1 MVNTQANVTDGS
13 TTNATSS
20 YADGGQTTSVQSDT
34 QVESNVEQSAID
46 AGIANSSMDTR
57 AETNLSATKVD
68 GDHISQ
74 GTGQG
79 QSQGTG
85 QGSGQGFGQGQGQG
99 QGQGTGRGIGQSGQ
113 SPKSLRSALA
123 NAASSPLRM
132 AQSGGQSLKS
142 GLKAHAAKHEGGKVD
157 KSIQAYRMA
166 KTKDGRRD
174 MARGTGLALARSMQA
189 AGGHA
194 TFGDFV
200 KGATHVTASMA
211 GHGDMTH
218 RWATKNQQTR
228 QEALRPGQ
236 TPQTPEQLQAQQPM
250 TKNQQELRLE
260 EMMGHYNDPSG
271 YGN

>member
-1 MVNTQANVTDGS
+1 
-13 TTNATSS
+13 
-20 YADGGQTTSVQSDT
+20 
-34 QVESNVEQSAID
+34 
-46 AGIANSSMDTR
+46 
-57 AETNLSATKVD
+57 
-68 GDHISQ
+68 
-74 GTGQG
+74 
-79 QSQGTG
+79 
-85 QGSGQGFGQGQGQG
+85 
-99 QGQGTGRGIGQSGQ
+99 
-113 SPKSLRSALA
+113 
-123 NAASSPLRM
+123 
-132 AQSGGQSLKS
+132 
-142 GLKAHAAKHEGGKVD
+142 
-157 KSIQAYRMA
+157 
-166 KTKDGRRD
+166 

-236 TPQTPEQLQAQQPM
+236 APQTPEQLQAQQPM